1 MQTLI
6 KTSEATTTTK
16 ENPPTDAITTETTT
30 AIRGSKR
37 PRRPLSAKAKT
48 AKNSK
53 NRKRRRILGIRS
65 EQEIENSR
73 FRKFKIYLSV
83 EFSLVYNLDCILKYD
98 LLNKIYKCNITF
110 IINFIYRKRLEVAP
124 YIERVIPIL
133 AHGAKPK
140 FGP

>member
-6 KTSEATTTTK
+6 TTSEATTTTK
-16 ENPPTDAITTETTT
+16 ENPPTNAITTEATT

-124 YIERVIPIL
+124 WSQTQTE
-133 AHGAKPK
+133 
-140 FGP
+140 